1 MAATNSPQPDGRA
14 EQAAQAIHTATD
26 GIARVLAAVLI
37 GIARIAAPFV
47 AAGVIAALALF
58 AFRNI
63 EHLGGVVFKAAPEVA
78 ALGALVTI
86 GATLLL
92 AAFIAFFHASHAAR
106 GIALVFLVAWLIL
119 TVFLVLT
126 DSAFTSGVAAV
137 PPEIVNAG
145 TFIFAALAG
154 LSLLP
159 ATLVPVVAMRA
170 PADKFANTYQASMAM
185 VGVGVKFASIAAGIS
200 AELFFGLH
208 YGISPLYTVVASV
221 VIGFGFLWALGKVD
235 EAKTRRDMFD
245 VWMWG
250 FVSCIFALYLIGIAA
265 ESVQTLA
272 GWQLF
277 GADFDTFAKT
287 AYSLS
292 LGVFTA
298 LFVITYLLTSNIDHI
313 QPNTSNATPANATI
327 TKPATAR
334 LAGHITRQREGLQE
348 LTAAVRGRAALPAP
362 APASQS
368 FANTVTAASAPG
380 LNQTEPDETEP
391 DQTEPDETEPDE
403 TEPDETEPDETEPDV
418 KTIPKKARLDPNT
431 LAGAFFTALK
441 TAEQRTPEEKEAYQ
455 KANERMR
462 EILSSYNT
470 ASKKAAAEVAGG
482 PSKSEGEQ

>member
-1 MAATNSPQPDGRA
+1 MADQNITPNNSSRS
-14 EQAAQAIHTATD
+14 EKTAQAIHEATD
-26 GIARVLAAVLI
+26 GIARVLAALLV
-37 GIARIAAPFV
+37 GIARILAPFV
-47 AAGVIAALALF
+47 ATLVIAALALF

-63 EHLGGVVFKAAPEVA
+63 EHLGGKVFKAAPEIA

-92 AAFIAFFHASHAAR
+92 AAFIAFFKASHAAR
-106 GIALVFLVAWLIL
+106 GISLVFLVAWLIL

-126 DSAFTSGVAAV
+126 DSAFTSGMAAV

-170 PADKFANTYQASMAM
+170 PDDKFANTYQASMAM
-185 VGVGVKFASIAAGIS
+185 IGVGVKFASIAAGIA

-208 YGISPLYTVVASV
+208 YSINPLYTVVASV

-277 GADFDTFAKT
+277 GAGFDTFAKT

-298 LFVITYLLTSNIDHI
+298 LFVVTYLLTSNIDQI
-313 QPNTSNATPANATI
+313 EPDASNATATSVTI

-334 LAGHITRQREGLQE
+334 LAGHITRQREGWQE
-348 LTAAVRGRAALPAP
+348 LRGALRGHPALPAP
-362 APASQS
+362 TSQT
-368 FANTVTAASAPG
+368 FANTAP
-380 LNQTEPDETEP
+380 DA
-391 DQTEPDETEPDE
+391 
-403 TEPDETEPDETEPDV
+403 
-418 KTIPKKARLDPNT
+418 IPT
-431 LAGAFFTALK
+431 
-441 TAEQRTPEEKEAYQ
+441 
-455 KANERMR
+455 
-462 EILSSYNT
+462 
-470 ASKKAAAEVAGG
+470 AAAEVAGG
-482 PSKSEGEQ
+482 QSKSEGES

>member
-1 MAATNSPQPDGRA
+1 MADRNITSDRA
-14 EQAAQAIHTATD
+14 AQAAQAIHEATD
-26 GIARVLAAVLI
+26 SIARVLTALLV

-47 AAGVIAALALF
+47 ATAVIAALAVF

-92 AAFIAFFHASHAAR
+92 AAFIAFFKASHAAR

-137 PPEIVNAG
+137 PAEIVNAG

-170 PADKFANTYQASMAM
+170 PVDKFANTYQASMAM
-185 VGVGVKFASIAAGIS
+185 VGVGVKFASIAAGIA

-208 YGISPLYTVVASV
+208 FGINPLYTVVASV

-235 EAKTRRDMFD
+235 EAKHRRDMFD

-250 FVSCIFALYLIGIAA
+250 VVSCVFALYLIGIAA

-277 GADFDTFAKT
+277 GAGFDAVAKT
-287 AYSLS
+287 SYSLA
-292 LGVFTA
+292 LGVFTF
-298 LFVITYLLTSNIDHI
+298 LFVGTYLLTSNIDII
-313 QPNTSNATPANATI
+313 QPEDDGANQKDTTI
-327 TKPATAR
+327 TKPVTAR
-334 LAGHITRQREGLQE
+334 LAGHITRQREGWNE
-348 LTAAVRGRAALPAP
+348 LTAAVRGRPALPAP
-362 APASQS
+362 TGQT
-368 FANTVTAASAPG
+368 FANTAQG
-380 LNQTEPDETEP
+380 LNAD
-391 DQTEPDETEPDE
+391 
-403 TEPDETEPDETEPDV
+403 
-418 KTIPKKARLDPNT
+418 
-431 LAGAFFTALK
+431 
-441 TAEQRTPEEKEAYQ
+441 
-455 KANERMR
+455 
-462 EILSSYNT
+462 
-470 ASKKAAAEVAGG
+470 ASNAAAEVAGG
-482 PSKSEGEQ
+482 QSKSEG

>member
-1 MAATNSPQPDGRA
+1 
-14 EQAAQAIHTATD
+14 
-26 GIARVLAAVLI
+26 V
-37 GIARIAAPFV
+37 
-47 AAGVIAALALF
+47 F

-92 AAFIAFFHASHAAR
+92 AAFIAFFKASHAAR

-119 TVFLVLT
+119 TIALVLT
-126 DSAFTSGVAAV
+126 DSAFSAGLAQFKTGQDAALSGVAISI
-137 PPEIVNAG
+137 PPEIVDAG
-145 TFIFAALAG
+145 TFLFAALAG

-170 PADKFANTYQASMAM
+170 PVDKFANTYQASMAM
-185 VGVGVKFASIAAGIS
+185 VGVGVKFASIAAGIA

-208 YGISPLYTVVASV
+208 FGINPLYTVIASV

-235 EAKTRRDMFD
+235 EAKHRRDVFD

-250 FVSCIFALYLIGIAA
+250 VVSCVFALYLIGIAA

-277 GADFDTFAKT
+277 GAGFDTFTKT

-298 LFVITYLLTSNIDHI
+298 LFVGTYLLTSNIDRI
-313 QPNTSNATPANATI
+313 QSDDSNASQENTTI

-334 LAGHITRQREGLQE
+334 LAGHITRQREGWNE
-348 LTAAVRGRAALPAP
+348 LTAAVRGRPALPAP
-362 APASQS
+362 ASQTY
-368 FANTVTAASAPG
+368 ANTAP
-380 LNQTEPDETEP
+380 D
-391 DQTEPDETEPDE
+391 
-403 TEPDETEPDETEPDV
+403 
-418 KTIPKKARLDPNT
+418 I
-431 LAGAFFTALK
+431 
-441 TAEQRTPEEKEAYQ
+441 
-455 KANERMR
+455 
-462 EILSSYNT
+462 
-470 ASKKAAAEVAGG
+470 AAAEVAGG
-482 PSKSEGEQ
+482 PSKSEGE

>member
-1 MAATNSPQPDGRA
+1 MESKTVTTPTEKSRA
-14 EQAAQAIHTATD
+14 EQFAQSIHAATD
-26 GIARVLAAVLI
+26 GIARILAALLI
-37 GIARIAAPFV
+37 GIARILAPFV
-47 AAGVIAALALF
+47 SALVIAALALF
-58 AFRNI
+58 AFRSI

-78 ALGALVTI
+78 GLGALVTI

-92 AAFIAFFHASHAAR
+92 AAFIAFFKASHAAR

-126 DSAFTSGVAAV
+126 DSAFTSGVAAI
-137 PPEIVNAG
+137 PPEIVNGG
-145 TFIFAALAG
+145 TFLFAALAG

-159 ATLVPVVAMRA
+159 ATIVPMVAMRA

-185 VGVGVKFASIAAGIS
+185 VGVGVKFASIAAGIA

-208 YGISPLYTVVASV
+208 YGINALYTVVASV

-235 EAKTRRDMFD
+235 EARYRRDTFD

-250 FVSCIFALYLIGIAA
+250 GVSGIFALYLIGIAA

-298 LFVITYLLTSNIDHI
+298 LFVITYLLTDNIDHI
-313 QPNTSNATPANATI
+313 QPERNTAPQDGATI

-334 LAGHITRQREGLQE
+334 LAGHITRQREGWNE
-348 LTAAVRGRAALPAP
+348 LTAAVRGSPALPAP
-362 APASQS
+362 TSQTYASTAPA
-368 FANTVTAASAPG
+368 N
-380 LNQTEPDETEP
+380 
-391 DQTEPDETEPDE
+391 
-403 TEPDETEPDETEPDV
+403 
-418 KTIPKKARLDPNT
+418 
-431 LAGAFFTALK
+431 
-441 TAEQRTPEEKEAYQ
+441 
-455 KANERMR
+455 
-462 EILSSYNT
+462 
-470 ASKKAAAEVAGG
+470 AAAEVAGG
-482 PSKSEGEQ
+482 VSKSEGEP